1 MRRATMGGV
10 VLAAALVLAACTGQ
24 DEEPAPTVEP
34 TTTAA
39 PSPDASP
46 SLPDLE
52 SFTPPPPGLVDE
64 DSDETVEPA
73 PVPEWDEASRAAV
86 IDAAEAAMTAFARPE
101 LDYETWWS
109 ELEPLLTPQAAENY
123 AYVDPANI
131 PARQVTGEAFLVND
145 TSAYV
150 ATVEVP
156 TDAGRYHLVLNRK
169 DAAAPWL
176 VTRLTPVE
184 EVE

>member
-1 MRRATMGGV
+1 MRRATIGGV
-10 VLAAALVLAACTGQ
+10 ALTAVLVLAACSGQ
-24 DEEPAPTVEP
+24 DEEAVPTS
-34 TTTAA
+34 A
-39 PSPDASP
+39 PSTAQNPDSSP
-46 SLPDLE
+46 SLPDLD

-64 DSDETVEPA
+64 DSGETVEPA
-73 PVPEWDEASRAAV
+73 PVPEWDEASRVAV

-101 LDYETWWS
+101 LDYETWWTD
-109 ELEPLLTPQAAENY
+109 LEPLLTPQAGETY

-131 PARQVTGEAFLVND
+131 PARQVTGEGLLVND

-184 EVE
+184 ETE

>member
-1 MRRATMGGV
+1 MRRATIGGV
-10 VLAAALVLAACTGQ
+10 ALAGVLVLAGCTGQ
-24 DEEPAPTVEP
+24 DEGPAPT
-34 TTTAA
+34 TAPSTA

-46 SLPDLE
+46 SMPDLE
-52 SFTPPPPGLVDE
+52 SFTAPSPGLVDD
-64 DSDETVEPA
+64 DSDETVDPA
-73 PVPEWDEASRAAV
+73 PVPEWDEASQLAV

-109 ELEPLLTPQAAENY
+109 ELEPLLTPQAAETY
-123 AYVDPANI
+123 AYVDPANV
-131 PARQVTGEAFLVND
+131 PARQVTGEGFLVND
-145 TSAYV
+145 TSAYI